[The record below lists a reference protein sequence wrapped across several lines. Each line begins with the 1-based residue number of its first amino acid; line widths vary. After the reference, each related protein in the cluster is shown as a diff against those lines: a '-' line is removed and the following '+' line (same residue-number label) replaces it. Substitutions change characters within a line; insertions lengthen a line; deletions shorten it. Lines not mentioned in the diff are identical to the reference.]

1 MLLDGSVGIVGGTVL
16 LDGSVGIVGGTVLFD
31 GIVGVEGG
39 GQVPKSSQVQ
49 VLVV

>member
-1 MLLDGSVGIVGGTVL
+1 VL